1 MSLSALPGQDQGMT
15 LDATVPARPSLGI
28 TFVPT
33 LPPEQLIG
41 LAQTADRE
49 GLDVL
54 WVWEDCFAESGVT
67 TAAAAL
73 ASTSRLRVGIALLPV
88 PLRNVA
94 VTAMEFATLER
105 LFPGRLIAG
114 VGHGVQDWMGQVGA
128 RVRSPLTL
136 LREYT
141 TALRALLA
149 GERVTTT
156 GEYVR
161 LDGVALNWP
170 PSPAPPLMVGGEGPK
185 SLRLAAELGDGL
197 LLGGGTNAQVAS
209 AIAVAQEVRG
219 PGFPVVTNHIV
230 SAGAGAQ
237 ERLDRE
243 LRIWSRPTGEG
254 VGAAGDGA
262 AIAASIDRLAK
273 LGCTHIAVQPT
284 ADEPDLHGLVHLLA
298 HDVQSQVGASQS

>member
-1 MSLSALPGQDQGMT
+1 MT
-15 LDATVPARPSLGI
+15 SEATAPARPSLGI

-33 LPPEQLIG
+33 LPPEQLIE

-54 WVWEDCFAESGVT
+54 WVWEDCFKESGVT

-141 TALRALLA
+141 TALRALLD
-149 GERVTTT
+149 GERVTTA

-161 LDGVALNWP
+161 LDDVALDWP
-170 PSPAPPLMVGGEGPK
+170 PQSRPPLMVGGTGPK
-185 SLRLAAELGDGL
+185 SLRLASELGDGL
-197 LLGGGTNAQVAS
+197 LLGGGTDAQVADAV
-209 AIAVAQEVRG
+209 AIAMQVQG
-219 PGFPVVTNHIV
+219 PGYPVVTNHII
-230 SAGAGAQ
+230 STGPGAQ

-243 LRIWSRPTGEG
+243 LGIWNLPTGEG
-254 VGAAGDGA
+254 VGAAGDA
-262 AIAASIDRLAK
+262 DAIGASIDRLAGI
-273 LGCTHIAVQPT
+273 GCTHIAVQPT
-284 ADEPDLHGLVHLLA
+284 ADEPDLHGLVALLA
-298 HDVQSQVGASQS
+298 RDVQSRYS